1 MLGSAYD
8 GEVVAAARQA
18 ERIRCAADLTWPE
31 ILSPPA
37 APRQLS
43 VPSRPPSAAEA
54 LNLCIDHCDLLTPW
68 ERRFVASISRR
79 PLHRLTPKQLGVLDR
94 LARAIVAQR
103 GTAA

>member
-1 MLGSAYD
+1 MTLLDREQLARVLGMLGSDHD
-8 GEVVAAARQA
+8 GEVAAAGRQA
-18 ERIRCAADLTWPE
+18 ERLRRQAEMTWHE

-43 VPSRPPSAAEA
+43 R
-54 LNLCIDHCDLLTPW
+54 
-68 ERRFVASISRR
+68 
-79 PLHRLTPKQLGVLDR
+79 KQLGVLDR